1 MGSPGPLSVQ
11 SDDTFVLSPRENV
24 SFSALRADAE
34 KINGAPPD
42 APAPLLPR
50 SASNASSVRTSST
63 IQSLRKRPRISRS
76 KVIAKL
82 DQKRAAEDS
91 SNMMPAP
98 SIRIKQRTRSSVGV
112 GLASKTGG
120 LRPDPKMTRRSFVTS
135 GISGSP
141 RAASGLAR
149 KERAAL
155 ESFQRG
161 QRKSEASARMNR
173 SSRGLAPLPRAIAEQ
188 GEDS

>member
-1 MGSPGPLSVQ
+1 MGPPGPLSVQ
-11 SDDTFVLSPRENV
+11 SNETLALSPQENV
-24 SFSALRADAE
+24 SFSALQADAE
-34 KINGAPPD
+34 KTNCVQPD

-91 SNMMPAP
+91 SNMVQAP

-112 GLASKTGG
+112 GLASKSEG
-120 LRPDPKMTRRSFVTS
+120 LRPDAKMTRRSFVTS

-141 RAASGLAR
+141 RATSGLAR

-161 QRKSEASARMNR
+161 QRKSEASARLKR
-173 SSRGLAPLPRAIAEQ
+173 SSRGPAPLSCAIAEQ
-188 GEDS
+188 GEDG